1 MSTRPRL
8 TPAMA
13 NVRRAVRES
22 WGRHGIKS
30 GDTVAVA
37 CSGGPDSLALAA
49 AALFEGSRAG
59 IKIAVVIVNH
69 NLQKG
74 SGTVAEK
81 TKKLLESLGSDAVEV
96 VSVKVVSG
104 KIGMEAAA
112 RAARYKALDAFAGEV
127 KAKVAMLGH
136 TLDDQAETVL
146 LGLARGSGAKSLA
159 GMQELSPD
167 KKYLRPLLSIRRVET
182 VAFCEDSGI
191 SYWKD
196 PQNQDLK
203 YSRVKVRKKVL
214 PVLEKELGPGVAQAL
229 ARTAVILQEDA
240 SYLDKEAEKAFSKSA
255 KVMAT
260 QIVLDVPLLEKMAA
274 ALRNRVIH
282 KSLTLLGAEPSRS
295 AVEAVSLLITN
306 WHGQKPLTL
315 PAVRVSRTGK
325 QLVLKSTKTLK
336 PGAC

>member
-69 NLQKG
+69 NLQKC

-182 VAFCEDSGI
+182 VAFC
-191 SYWKD
+191 
-196 PQNQDLK
+196 
-203 YSRVKVRKKVL
+203 
-214 PVLEKELGPGVAQAL
+214 
-229 ARTAVILQEDA
+229 
-240 SYLDKEAEKAFSKSA
+240 
-255 KVMAT
+255 
-260 QIVLDVPLLEKMAA
+260 
-274 ALRNRVIH
+274 
-282 KSLTLLGAEPSRS
+282 
-295 AVEAVSLLITN
+295 
-306 WHGQKPLTL
+306 
-315 PAVRVSRTGK
+315 
-325 QLVLKSTKTLK
+325 
-336 PGAC
+336 